1 MNIKLLAKSASQL
14 FTLPEI
20 CIKIQDVIYDPSSSA
35 ADIAKLIS
43 IDPSLSA
50 RLLKIANSP
59 FYNFPSQI
67 DELGRAINLIGTE
80 DLYSLALATCTPGAF
95 SAMSNNDYIDI
106 ASYWH
111 HSVMTGLIGRTLA
124 QNCSLRH
131 SESLFLAGLFHNLG
145 QLVVLENMPEKYQKI
160 EELRNNHQAPWEI
173 ETEVLG
179 YSYADVSTELLRCWN
194 MPYNI
199 LELVKSQHNPALSSE
214 ALPSSIMHIASRTA
228 SQLEY
233 NKSIGYDFSQSILPV
248 AWATT
253 ALDKENIHTAI
264 SLAEVNCQTMLTA
277 MTGKQ
282 MMAA

>member
-1 MNIKLLAKSASQL
+1 MNIELLAKSASQL

-20 CIKIQDVIYDPSSSA
+20 CVKIQDVIYDPSSSS

-95 SAMSNNDYIDI
+95 SAMSNSDYIDI
-106 ASYWH
+106 SAYWR

-131 SESLFLAGLFHNLG
+131 SESLFLSGLFHNLG
-145 QLVVLENMPEKYQKI
+145 QLVVLENLPEQYQQI
-160 EELRNNHQAPWEI
+160 EALKNADQAPWET
-173 ETEVLG
+173 ETEILG
-179 YSYADVSTELLRCWN
+179 YSYAEVSTELLRCWN

-199 LELVKSQHNPALSSE
+199 LDLVKSQHDPAHSSE
-214 ALPSSIMHIASRTA
+214 ALSTSIVHIASRTA

-233 NKSIGYDFSQSILPV
+233 NKSLGFDFNQSILPI
-248 AWATT
+248 AWSTT

-264 SLAEVNCQTMLTA
+264 SLAEVNCEAMLTA